1 MSNKKAIG
9 FFDSGVGGLTIWNE
23 VVKIL
28 PNEDTVYI
36 ADSGHAPY
44 GTKSKKEIQ
53 NLSISNA
60 EKLIEL
66 GAKLIVVACNT
77 ATTQSI
83 EVLRDRFDIPFIGIE
98 PAIKPAAQK
107 SKTRTIGVLATH
119 GTLESEH
126 FHRTKDK
133 FTSDVNV
140 YTQVGEGLVDAIE
153 KGYLNTDYLDEILG
167 SHLRVLNSNPI
178 DYLVLGCTHY
188 PLLIPSIRRI
198 LGEGVEIIDSGEAVA
213 RQTEKVLREQKLIN
227 ETIDKGNHQLYTTG
241 DISIMKNITTE
252 LGYELED
259 SRIYFSSLYQSE

>member
-1 MSNKKAIG
+1 MSNKNIIG
-9 FFDSGVGGLTIWNE
+9 FFDSGVGGLTVWNE

-28 PNEDTVYI
+28 PYENTIYI
-36 ADSGHAPY
+36 ADSGNAPY
-44 GTKSKKEIQ
+44 GTKSQKEIQ
-53 NLSISNA
+53 SLSISNA

-83 EVLRDRFDIPFIGIE
+83 EVLRNRFDVPFIGIE
-98 PAIKPAAQK
+98 PAIKPAAQL

-133 FTSDVNV
+133 FTSDVSV

-153 KGYLNTDYLDEILG
+153 RGYLNTDYIDTILRGHLD
-167 SHLRVLNSNPI
+167 VLNENPI

-188 PLLIPSIRRI
+188 PLLIPGIKRI
-198 LGEGVEIIDSGEAVA
+198 LGDSIKIIDSGEAVA
-213 RQTEKVLREQKLIN
+213 KQTKKVLREQHLVNDGRILGK
-227 ETIDKGNHQLYTTG
+227 HQLYTTG
-241 DISIMKNITTE
+241 EVSIMKTITTE
-252 LGYELED
+252 LGYD
-259 SRIYFSSLYQSE
+259 NDNPKIYFSSLYQSE

>member
-1 MSNKKAIG
+1 MSDKEAIG

-28 PNEDTVYI
+28 PNENTIYI
-36 ADSGHAPY
+36 ADSGNAPY
-44 GTKSKKEIQ
+44 GTRSQKEIQ

-83 EVLRDRFDIPFIGIE
+83 EVLRKRFDIPFIGIE
-98 PAIKPAAQK
+98 PAIKPAAQL

-126 FHRTKDK
+126 FHRTKDR

-140 YTQVGEGLVDAIE
+140 FTQVGEGLVDAIE
-153 KGYLNTDYLDEILG
+153 RGYLNTDYLETILRG
-167 SHLRVLNSNPI
+167 HLNVLNENPM

-188 PLLIPSIRRI
+188 PLLIPSIKRI
-198 LGEGVEIIDSGEAVA
+198 LGDNIKIIDSGEAVA
-213 RQTEKVLREQKLIN
+213 KQTEKVLREQNLISGV
-227 ETIDKGNHQLYTTG
+227 EGVGKHKLYTTG
-241 DISIMKNITTE
+241 AISILKTITTE
-252 LGYELED
+252 LGYD
-259 SRIYFSSLYQSE
+259 NHSGIYFSSLYQSE

>member
-1 MSNKKAIG
+1 MSNKQAIG

-28 PNEDTVYI
+28 PYENTIYI
-36 ADSGHAPY
+36 ADSRNAPY
-44 GTKSKKEIQ
+44 GTKSQKEIQ
-53 NLSISNA
+53 DLSISNA
-60 EKLIEL
+60 EKLIDL

-83 EVLRDRFDIPFIGIE
+83 DVLRNRFDIPFIGIE
-98 PAIKPAAQK
+98 PAIKPAAQL

-126 FHRTKDK
+126 FHRTKDR

-153 KGYLNTDYLDEILG
+153 RGYLNTDYLDVILRR
-167 SHLRVLNSNPI
+167 HLDVLNEKPM

-188 PLLIPSIRRI
+188 PLLIPSIKRI
-198 LGEGVEIIDSGEAVA
+198 LGDGIKIIDSGEAVA
-213 RQTEKVLREQKLIN
+213 KQTEKVLREQNLIS
-227 ETIDKGNHQLYTTG
+227 EVESLGKHQLYTTG
-241 DISIMKNITTE
+241 EIPILKTITSE
-252 LGYELED
+252 LGYDDNPE
-259 SRIYFSSLYQSE
+259 IYFSSLYQSE